1 MNKISPSIFYSLLK
15 DQDVDFFTGVPDSLL
30 KQFCLCIDDNAMEN
44 HHIIAANE
52 GNAIAL
58 AAGYHLGTGKIPLV
72 YMQNSGLG
80 NAVNPILSLCDPEV
94 YSIPM
99 IIVVGWR
106 GEPGIKDEPQHIKQ
120 GKVQLD
126 LMKALDLPYEI
137 ISKNENDL
145 NAKISKGIKLASTES
160 RPFLFIVKKGTF
172 SDYNL
177 NIPLKQKSLLNREKV
192 LDVILDEIPNN
203 SVVISTTGKTSRE
216 IFELRMRDK
225 VSHQQDF
232 LTVGSM
238 GHCSSIALGIAISN
252 PKKKIICIDG
262 DGSLIM
268 HMGSLSTIGNI
279 NPKNF
284 IHILINNYVH
294 ESVGGQHTSSKYI
307 DMKALALANSY
318 RYVSTVKKLEN
329 LNNELS
335 SLFEEKGPSF
345 LEIIVEAGSR
355 KDLGRPTLKP
365 NENKKIF
372 MNFLIDSK

>member
-1 MNKISPSIFYSLLK
+1 
-15 DQDVDFFTGVPDSLL
+15 
-30 KQFCLCIDDNAMEN
+30 
-44 HHIIAANE
+44 
-52 GNAIAL
+52 
-58 AAGYHLGTGKIPLV
+58 
-72 YMQNSGLG
+72 MQNSGLG
-80 NAVNPILSLCDPEV
+80 NAINPILSLCEPAV

-177 NIPLKQKSLLNREKV
+177 NIPLKKKSLLNREKV

-216 IFELRMRDK
+216 IFELRVRDK
-225 VSHQQDF
+225 VSHHQDF

-268 HMGSLSTIGNI
+268 HMGSLSTIGNV

-318 RYVSTVKKLEN
+318 RYACTVKKLEN

-335 SLFEEKGPSF
+335 SLFEQKGPSF

>member
-262 DGSLIM
+262 DGSFLM
-268 HMGSLSTIGNI
+268 HLGSIKTAGTFGS
-279 NPKNF
+279 KNF
-284 IHILINNYVH
+284 KYILLNNNSH
-294 ESVGGQHTSSKYI
+294 DSVGGQNTYANYI
-307 DMKALALANSY
+307 DFRNLSKSLGFDRFYSINSKKNLKKNIKNFLSANSLNFLEVKISNTKNKNLP
-318 RYVSTVKKLEN
+318 RPTDLIKIKKL
-329 LNNELS
+329 
-335 SLFEEKGPSF
+335 
-345 LEIIVEAGSR
+345 
-355 KDLGRPTLKP
+355 
-365 NENKKIF
+365 F
-372 MNFLIDSK
+372 MK